1 MNSLFQDRLKK
12 KIISKKETK
21 ISYGILLFFYDK
33 TIRKNK
39 FLLIRRKDSIEYVN
53 FIRGIYKLNNL
64 EHLTKIINRMTIEE
78 ISNIQTSSFENL
90 WEKLWMKSLDV
101 DNLKIEHKKN
111 YEKAYNKFMD
121 LRNKNKLDS
130 ILKSYKSNWLESE
143 WGFPKGRKNTYESD
157 IEAAI
162 REFTEET
169 GINNDYYI
177 ILNSKEFI
185 EEYIGTDGKIY
196 KHIYFLAKYINKNID
211 LQINS
216 SNRHQ
221 ITEIS
226 LLKFFTLEEAISKF
240 RSYHTE
246 KINIIKEAD
255 KYILDN
261 ELYKFKPYSINK
273 KL

>member
-1 MNSLFQDRLKK
+1 MNSLFQDRFTT

-39 FLLIRRKDSIEYVN
+39 FLLVRRKDSIEYVN

-64 EHLTKIINRMTIEE
+64 EHLIKIINRMTIKE
-78 ISNIQTSSFENL
+78 ISNIRTSSFENL
-90 WEKLWMKSLDV
+90 WQNLWMKSLDV

-111 YEKAYNKFMD
+111 YQKAYNKFMD

-130 ILKSYKSNWLESE
+130 ILKNYKSNWLESE
-143 WGFPKGRKNTYESD
+143 WGFPKGRKNIYESD

-196 KHIYFLAKYINKNID
+196 KHVYYLAKYINKNID
-211 LQINS
+211 LYINP

-226 LLKFFTLEEAISKF
+226 LLKFFTLEEAIDKF
-240 RSYHTE
+240 RGYHIE
-246 KINIIKEAD
+246 KKNIIREAD
-255 KYILDN
+255 KHILDN

-273 KL
+273 NL